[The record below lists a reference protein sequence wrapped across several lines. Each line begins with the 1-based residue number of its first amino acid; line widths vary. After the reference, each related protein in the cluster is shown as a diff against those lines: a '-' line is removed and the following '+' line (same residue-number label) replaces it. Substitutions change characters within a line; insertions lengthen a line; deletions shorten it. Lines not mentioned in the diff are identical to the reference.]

1 MDAIAILQQLDQ
13 ECTTWANQHAHS
25 CNLLASL
32 LNITRQREQTLV
44 QLQQQQQRQ
53 QQHSH
58 SNTHQSTTSALVP
71 ITRSSTTKPDLVAVK
86 SLQQLI
92 HKQTLEIESV
102 IQQLYDTISVFQRVV
117 LAMVQLERQV
127 ESAIERI
134 EPSKLLTT
142 IHSSNPSSSTSSTS
156 SSPSRFKKSYASEPS
171 LVETAEIAPL
181 DVLDWVARIR
191 AMYAQELNLKQTQI
205 HPGMTALERFESLAD
220 LQRSWGLQKR
230 IDFGLE
236 QEIVERIKAY
246 RRVREFSSR
255 T

>member
-13 ECTTWANQHAHS
+13 ECTTWANQHAQS

-58 SNTHQSTTSALVP
+58 SNTYRSTTSALVP
-71 ITRSSTTKPDLVAVK
+71 ITPSSTTKPDLVAVK

-102 IQQLYDTISVFQRVV
+102 IQQLYDSITVFQRVV
-117 LAMVQLERQV
+117 QAMVHLERQV

-134 EPSKLLTT
+134 EPSKLLAT
-142 IHSSNPSSSTSSTS
+142 IHSSHSSSS
-156 SSPSRFKKSYASEPS
+156 SSPTSLKKSYASEPS
-171 LVETAEIAPL
+171 LIETAEIAPL

-191 AMYAQELNLKQTQI
+191 AMYAQELNLKQAQI

>member
-13 ECTTWANQHAHS
+13 ECNTWANQHAHS

-44 QLQQQQQRQ
+44 QLQQQQQQ
-53 QQHSH
+53 EQHSH
-58 SNTHQSTTSALVP
+58 SNTQQPISSLVS
-71 ITRSSTTKPDLVAVK
+71 ITPSSTIKPTLVAVK

-102 IQQLYDTISVFQRVV
+102 IQQLYDTVAVFQRVV
-117 LAMVQLERQV
+117 QAMVQLERQV
-127 ESAIERI
+127 ETAIERI
-134 EPSKLLTT
+134 EPSKLLAT
-142 IHSSNPSSSTSSTS
+142 IHASPPS
-156 SSPSRFKKSYASEPS
+156 SSPSLSSSSTPKKSYASEPS

-191 AMYAQELNLKQTQI
+191 SMYAQELNLKQAQI

-220 LQRSWGLQKR
+220 LQRSWGLQKQ